1 MKWLKSHIKESINPK
16 DQSGL
21 IVFLHGLE
29 SSSNG
34 EKADFLKANFPN
46 TFIPDLKYKEVNPKI
61 LFDSI
66 YNQLVGQNIKLI
78 IGSSMGGYLGYC
90 LCKKLGVSGLLFNP
104 ALSLNSLGIQFDNT
118 GQLKPHLDIVIGQ
131 FDKVVNPQLT
141 MDWLIENEDPTTYS
155 VFYENIEHRIPIDV
169 FTKHILKLTSN
180 NMTTLKNYE
189 QFINESET
197 AQAETEF
204 NIAKEVKAKKNQW
217 TKIEIPKDA
226 DLKDKYENEL
236 FKLIS
241 SAYKTLGGYAKIS
254 KPDDVFADTN
264 WDIWKGI
271 DIDQDP
277 NFDIIIWGETTPYG
291 IKSCGV
297 GHDGEE
303 ASRKGYLQVKAD
315 EFKDVSKNYYGEV
328 SDKLAAILINKFGV
342 PVVEDEET
350 VREVVGKEKVMEFAG
365 QHPKVKSGESTEKD
379 CPGKGW
385 YKRKIAGHEHWKIL
399 VGNPKI

>member
-1 MKWLKSHIKESINPK
+1 MKWLKSYIKESINSE

-46 TFIPDLKYKEVNPKI
+46 TFIPDLTYREVDPKI

-155 VFYENIEHRIPIDV
+155 VFYESIEHRIPIDV
-169 FTKHILKLTSN
+169 FTKHTLKLTSN

-399 VGNPKI
+399 VGNPK

>member
-1 MKWLKSHIKESINPK
+1 MKWLKSYIKESINSE

-34 EKADFLKANFPN
+34 EKADLLKANFPN
-46 TFIPDLKYKEVNPKI
+46 TFIPDLKYKEVDPKI

-90 LCKKLGVSGLLFNP
+90 LCKKLGVRGLLFNP
-104 ALSLNSLGIQFDNT
+104 ALASNSLGIQFDK

-155 VFYENIEHRIPIDV
+155 VFYESIEHRIPIDV
-169 FTKHILKLTSN
+169 FTKHTLKLTSN

-189 QFINESET
+189 QFINEAET

-217 TKIEIPKDA
+217 TKIEIPKDT

-236 FKLIS
+236 FKLID
-241 SAYKTLGGYAKIS
+241 SAYKAIGGYAKI
-254 KPDDVFADTN
+254 KEPDDVFADTT
-264 WDIWKGI
+264 WDVWKGI

-365 QHPKVKSGESTEKD
+365 QHPDVKSGKSTEKD

-399 VGNPKI
+399 VGNPK

>member
-1 MKWLKSHIKESINPK
+1 MKWLKSYIKESINPK

-46 TFIPDLKYKEVNPKI
+46 TFIPDLKYREVDPKI

-155 VFYENIEHRIPIDV
+155 VFYESIEHRIPIDV
-169 FTKHILKLTSN
+169 FTKHTLKLTSN
-180 NMTTLKNYE
+180 NMTLLKTYE
-189 QFINESET
+189 QFINEAET
-197 AQAETEF
+197 EQVETEF

-217 TKIEIPKDA
+217 TKIEIPKDT
-226 DLKDKYENEL
+226 DLKDNYENEL
-236 FKLIS
+236 FNLIS
-241 SAYKTLGGYAKIS
+241 SAYKAIGGYAKIS

-399 VGNPKI
+399 VGNPK

>member
-1 MKWLKSHIKESINPK
+1 
-16 DQSGL
+16 
-21 IVFLHGLE
+21 
-29 SSSNG
+29 
-34 EKADFLKANFPN
+34 
-46 TFIPDLKYKEVNPKI
+46 
-61 LFDSI
+61 
-66 YNQLVGQNIKLI
+66 
-78 IGSSMGGYLGYC
+78 
-90 LCKKLGVSGLLFNP
+90 
-104 ALSLNSLGIQFDNT
+104 
-118 GQLKPHLDIVIGQ
+118 
-131 FDKVVNPQLT
+131 
-141 MDWLIENEDPTTYS
+141 
-155 VFYENIEHRIPIDV
+155 
-169 FTKHILKLTSN
+169 
-180 NMTTLKNYE
+180 MTTLKNYE

-254 KPDDVFADTN
+254 KPDDVFADTT

-328 SDKLAAILINKFGV
+328 SDKLAAILINKYGV
-342 PVVEDEET
+342 PVIEEEEK
-350 VREVVGKEKVMEFAG
+350 VREVVGKEKVMEFTG
-365 QHPKVKSGESTEKD
+365 QHPDVASGKSTEKD

>member
-1 MKWLKSHIKESINPK
+1 MKWLKSHIKESINSE

-46 TFIPDLKYKEVNPKI
+46 TFIPDLKYKEVDPKI

-189 QFINESET
+189 QFINEAET
-197 AQAETEF
+197 AQVETEF

-254 KPDDVFADTN
+254 KPDDVFADTT
-264 WDIWKGI
+264 WDVWKGI

-399 VGNPKI
+399 VGNPK

>member
-1 MKWLKSHIKESINPK
+1 MKWIKYIKESINPNE
-16 DQSGL
+16 QSGL

-34 EKADFLKANFPN
+34 EKADFLKDNFPN
-46 TFIPDLKYKEVNPKI
+46 TFIPDLKYKEVDPKI

-90 LCKKLGVSGLLFNP
+90 LCKKLGVRGLLFNP
-104 ALSLNSLGIQFDNT
+104 ALASNSLGIQFDK

-141 MDWLIENEDPTTYS
+141 IDWLIENEDPTTYS
-155 VFYENIEHRIPIDV
+155 LFYEGIEHRIPIDV
-169 FTKHILKLTSN
+169 FTKHTLKLTSN
-180 NMTTLKNYE
+180 NMTILKTYE
-189 QFINESET
+189 QFINEAET
-197 AQAETEF
+197 AQVETEF

-217 TKIEIPKDA
+217 TKIEIPKDT

-236 FKLIS
+236 FKLID
-241 SAYKTLGGYAKIS
+241 SAYKAIGGYAKI
-254 KPDDVFADTN
+254 KGPDDVFADTT
-264 WDIWKGI
+264 WDVWKGI

-365 QHPKVKSGESTEKD
+365 QHPDVKSGKSTEKD

-399 VGNPKI
+399 VGNPK

>member
-1 MKWLKSHIKESINPK
+1 MKWIKYIKESINPNE
-16 DQSGL
+16 QSGL

-34 EKADFLKANFPN
+34 EKADFLKDNFPN
-46 TFIPDLKYKEVNPKI
+46 TFIPDLKYKEVDPKI

-90 LCKKLGVSGLLFNP
+90 LCKKLGVRGLLFNP
-104 ALSLNSLGIQFDNT
+104 ALASNSLGIQFDK

-141 MDWLIENEDPTTYS
+141 IDWLIENEDPTTYS
-155 VFYENIEHRIPIDV
+155 LFYEGIEHRIPIDV
-169 FTKHILKLTSN
+169 FTKHTLKLTSN
-180 NMTTLKNYE
+180 NMTILKTYE
-189 QFINESET
+189 QFINEAET
-197 AQAETEF
+197 AQVETEF

-217 TKIEIPKDA
+217 TKIEIPKDT

-236 FKLIS
+236 FNLIS
-241 SAYKTLGGYAKIS
+241 SAYKAIGGYAKIS

-365 QHPKVKSGESTEKD
+365 QHPDVKSGKSTEKD

-399 VGNPKI
+399 VGNPK

>member
-46 TFIPDLKYKEVNPKI
+46 TFIPDLKYKEVDPKI

-155 VFYENIEHRIPIDV
+155 VFYESIEHRIPIDV
-169 FTKHILKLTSN
+169 FTKHTLKLTSN
-180 NMTTLKNYE
+180 NMTLLKTYE
-189 QFINESET
+189 QFINEAET
-197 AQAETEF
+197 EQVETEF

-385 YKRKIAGHEHWKIL
+385 YKRKLAGHEHWKIL
-399 VGNPKI
+399 VGNPK

>member
-46 TFIPDLKYKEVNPKI
+46 TFIPDLKYKEVDPKI

-155 VFYENIEHRIPIDV
+155 VFYESIEHRIPIDV
-169 FTKHILKLTSN
+169 FTKHTLKLTSN
-180 NMTTLKNYE
+180 NMTLLKTYE
-189 QFINESET
+189 QFINEAET
-197 AQAETEF
+197 EQVETEF

-217 TKIEIPKDA
+217 TKIEIPKDT
-226 DLKDKYENEL
+226 DLKDNYENEL
-236 FKLIS
+236 FNLIS
-241 SAYKTLGGYAKIS
+241 SAYKAIGGYAKIS

-399 VGNPKI
+399 VGNPK

>member
-1 MKWLKSHIKESINPK
+1 MKWLKSHIKESNSG

-46 TFIPDLKYKEVNPKI
+46 TFIPDLKYKELDPKI

-104 ALSLNSLGIQFDNT
+104 ALALNNLGIQFDNT
-118 GQLKPHLDIVIGQ
+118 GQLKPHLDIVIGR

-155 VFYENIEHRIPIDV
+155 IFYESIEHRIPIDV
-169 FTKHILKLTSN
+169 FTKHILKLSSN
-180 NMTTLKNYE
+180 NMTLLKTYE
-189 QFINESET
+189 QFIIEAET
-197 AQAETEF
+197 AQVETEF

-217 TKIEIPKDA
+217 TKIEIPKDT

-236 FKLIS
+236 FNLIS
-241 SAYKTLGGYAKIS
+241 SAYKAIGGYAKI
-254 KPDDVFADTN
+254 KEPDDVFADTT
-264 WDIWKGI
+264 WDVWKGI

-328 SDKLAAILINKFGV
+328 SDKLAAILNVLQCASTIVF
-342 PVVEDEET
+342 T
-350 VREVVGKEKVMEFAG
+350 
-365 QHPKVKSGESTEKD
+365 SGEYPPPKTTAT
-379 CPGKGW
+379 G
-385 YKRKIAGHEHWKIL
+385 IL
-399 VGNPKI
+399 FFLSRLKTSSSLSLHSSKLT

>member
-34 EKADFLKANFPN
+34 EKADLLKANFPN
-46 TFIPDLKYKEVNPKI
+46 TFIPDLKYKEVDPKI

-399 VGNPKI
+399 VGNPK

>member
-46 TFIPDLKYKEVNPKI
+46 TFIPDLKYREVDPKI

-155 VFYENIEHRIPIDV
+155 VFYESIEHRIPIDV
-169 FTKHILKLTSN
+169 FTKHTLKLTSN
-180 NMTTLKNYE
+180 NMTLLKTYE
-189 QFINESET
+189 QFINEAET
-197 AQAETEF
+197 EQVETEF

-217 TKIEIPKDA
+217 TKIEIPKDT
-226 DLKDKYENEL
+226 DLKDNYENEL
-236 FKLIS
+236 FNLIS
-241 SAYKTLGGYAKIS
+241 SAYKAIGGYAKIS

-399 VGNPKI
+399 VGNPK

>member
-46 TFIPDLKYKEVNPKI
+46 TFIPDLKYREVDPKI

-90 LCKKLGVSGLLFNP
+90 LCKKLGVRGLLFNP
-104 ALSLNSLGIQFDNT
+104 ALASNSLGIQFDK

-141 MDWLIENEDPTTYS
+141 IDWLIENEDPTTYS
-155 VFYENIEHRIPIDV
+155 LFYEGIEHRIPIDV
-169 FTKHILKLTSN
+169 FTKHTLKLTSN
-180 NMTTLKNYE
+180 NMTILKTYE
-189 QFINESET
+189 QFINEAET
-197 AQAETEF
+197 AQVETEF

-217 TKIEIPKDA
+217 TKIEIPKDT

-236 FKLIS
+236 FNLIS
-241 SAYKTLGGYAKIS
+241 SAYKAIGGYAKIS

-365 QHPKVKSGESTEKD
+365 QHPDVKSGKSTEKD

-399 VGNPKI
+399 VGNPK

>member
-1 MKWLKSHIKESINPK
+1 MKWIKYIKESINPNE
-16 DQSGL
+16 QSGL

-34 EKADFLKANFPN
+34 EKADFLKDNFPN
-46 TFIPDLKYKEVNPKI
+46 TFIPDLKYKEVDPKI

-90 LCKKLGVSGLLFNP
+90 LCKKLGVRGLLFNP
-104 ALSLNSLGIQFDNT
+104 ALASNSLGIQFDK

-141 MDWLIENEDPTTYS
+141 IDWLIENEDPTTYS
-155 VFYENIEHRIPIDV
+155 LFYEGIEHRIPIDV
-169 FTKHILKLTSN
+169 FTKHTLKLTSN
-180 NMTTLKNYE
+180 NMTILKTYE
-189 QFINESET
+189 QFINEAET
-197 AQAETEF
+197 AQVETEF

-217 TKIEIPKDA
+217 TKIEIPKDT

-236 FKLIS
+236 FKLID
-241 SAYKTLGGYAKIS
+241 SAYKAIGGYAKI
-254 KPDDVFADTN
+254 KGPDDVFADTT
-264 WDIWKGI
+264 WDVWKGI

-399 VGNPKI
+399 VGNPK